1 MRAVSTFYREE
12 GDTETVVSWPKVTQL
27 LAGFPSASAASL
39 HVEDMTVFHLI
50 PGVGP

>member
-1 MRAVSTFYREE
+1 MRSALFTEKKAS
-12 GDTETVVSWPKVTQL
+12 TETVVSWPKVTQL